1 MPIITDNIILL
12 FGMPR
17 SKLTCLH
24 GQPLI
29 DSFSTNL
36 IGCLIIYEGML
47 VDTTKPTQQL
57 VIVGWFGL
65 KQLILFLISFGCCE
79 PTT

>member
-1 MPIITDNIILL
+1 MLPYINKTKLL
-12 FGMPR
+12 HIFVLMAAQQTWRP
-17 SKLTCLH
+17 
-24 GQPLI
+24 
-29 DSFSTNL
+29 
-36 IGCLIIYEGML
+36 
-47 VDTTKPTQQL
+47 TKPTQQL